1 MDAIVTI
8 QVLDGKKP
16 VGTIERAV
24 EIHPDVAANINK
36 NPAACANWI
45 LSEARNQST
54 FENSII
60 KKAANGAKES
70 K

>member
-24 EIHPDVAANINK
+24 EIHPDVAANITS
-36 NPAACANWI
+36 NPAQSASWI
-45 LSEARNQST
+45 LSEVRNQT
-54 FENSII
+54 NFQNTML
-60 KKAANGAKES
+60 KKASDGKES
-70 K
+70 R

>member
-24 EIHPDVAANINK
+24 EIHPDVAANISK
-36 NPAACANWI
+36 NPAQSANWI
-45 LSEARNQST
+45 LSEVRNQT
-54 FENSII
+54 NFQNTIL
-60 KKAANGAKES
+60 KKANDGKES